1 MSSYVGI
8 IKSSYQEVLS
18 KLTNVEA
25 GRDHKVGV
33 VFYSLKEE
41 GVRIRADLVAWLLLA
56 KESLA
61 FLLQSSY
68 YQAVDYVS
76 GNVTVKVR
84 SVAWTEFQ
92 SVATV
97 EEFTDVSSYV
107 VLYDESASWMVK
119 LVLTDVKDKVV

>member
-33 VFYSLKEE
+33 VFYSLMEE
-41 GVRIRADLVAWLLLA
+41 GVCIRADLVAWLLLT

-68 YQAVDYVS
+68 NQAVDYVS

-84 SVAWTEFQ
+84 SVA
-92 SVATV
+92 
-97 EEFTDVSSYV
+97 
-107 VLYDESASWMVK
+107 
-119 LVLTDVKDKVV
+119 